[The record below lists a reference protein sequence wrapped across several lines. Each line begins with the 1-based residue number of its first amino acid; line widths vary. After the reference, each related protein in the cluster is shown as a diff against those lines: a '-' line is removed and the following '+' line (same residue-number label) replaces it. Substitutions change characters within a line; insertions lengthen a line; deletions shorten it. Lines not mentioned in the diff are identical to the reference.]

1 MPSFADQDSAPWPPG
16 CLAFADTCNIK
27 PSAQRDPV
35 IAAPIRKM
43 PRDSIALNRCA
54 AGSATNGTRFTGS
67 GACLADEG
75 CLYASFSQPDQAPL
89 VSVS

>member
-1 MPSFADQDSAPWPPG
+1 MPSFADQDSAPWPG
-16 CLAFADTCNIK
+16 CLAFAGICNIK
-27 PSAQRDPV
+27 TSAQRDPV

-43 PRDSIALNRCA
+43 PRDSTALNRCA

-67 GACLADEG
+67 GACLADDG